1 MKKDTI
7 KKKELLNLDDINVT
21 ASSVFKFKKLFL
33 NEDLKWSLQLVLR
46 TTLPESFREYT
57 FKFSLN
63 TEPHEMR
70 IKDLERRM
78 DEIKADK
85 QGDLFP
91 SEGARKT
98 QLKNIEAELEE
109 VRDELAEDLK
119 STPEI
124 EFDGIID
131 KLEYKDGTTIIV
143 FSVPATS
150 IKELNDNRSIFKN
163 YKLELIR
170 E

>member
-1 MKKDTI
+1 MPRKTS
-7 KKKELLNLDDINVT
+7 LLNVDDANIT
-21 ASSVFKFKKLFL
+21 ASSLFKFKKLFL
-33 NEDLKWSLQLVLR
+33 NEDLRWSLQLVLR
-46 TTLPESFREYT
+46 TTLPESFREYK

-63 TEPHEMR
+63 TAPHKMR
-70 IKDLERRM
+70 IADLEKRKA
-78 DEIKADK
+78 DIKADA

-91 SEGARKT
+91 TEGARKT
-98 QLKNIEAELEE
+98 QLKNIDVEIDE
-109 VRDELAEDLK
+109 VNAELAEDLK

-131 KLEYKDGTTIIV
+131 KLEYKDGNTIIV
-143 FSVPATS
+143 FSVPANS
-150 IKELNDNRSIFKN
+150 VKELNDNRSIYKN

>member
-1 MKKDTI
+1 MGKKAT
-7 KKKELLNLDDINVT
+7 KSSLLNLEDVNVT

-46 TTLPESFREYT
+46 TTLPESFREYK

-70 IKDLERRM
+70 IKDLERRR
-78 DEIKADK
+78 DEIKNDV

-98 QLKNIEAELEE
+98 QLKNIDAEIEDVQE
-109 VRDELAEDLK
+109 ELATDLK
-119 STPEI
+119 NTPEI

-131 KLEYKDGTTIIV
+131 KLEYKDGNTIIV

-150 IKELNDNRSIFKN
+150 IKELNDNRSIFKS

>member
-1 MKKDTI
+1 MKKDSS
-7 KKKELLNLDDINVT
+7 KKELLNLDDLNIT
-21 ASSVFKFKKLFL
+21 ASSLFKFKKLFL

-46 TTLPESFREYT
+46 TTLPESFREYK

-63 TEPHEMR
+63 TAPHKMR
-70 IKDLERRM
+70 ITDLERRRE
-78 DEIKADK
+78 EIKNDV

-98 QLKNIEAELEE
+98 QLKNIDAEIDE
-109 VRDELAEDLK
+109 VNDELASDLK

-131 KLEYKDGTTIIV
+131 KLEYKDGNTIIV
-143 FSVPATS
+143 FSVPANS
-150 IKELNDNRSIFKN
+150 VKELNDNRSIYKN

-170 E
+170 D

>member
-1 MKKDTI
+1 MTKVTS

-78 DEIKADK
+78 AEVKADK

-98 QLKNIEAELEE
+98 QLKNIEAEIEE
-109 VRDELAEDLK
+109 VQEELAEDLK

-131 KLEYKDGTTIIV
+131 KLEYKDGNTIIV

-150 IKELNDNRSIFKN
+150 IKELNDNRSIYKN